1 MVARVFSQF
10 RIVLNMTILLLS
22 LAVYN
27 VILAILPRTIL
38 HASLEF
44 TQFLFNIVRQ
54 QTITLT
60 LVNNAH
66 LVTL

>member
-38 HASLEF
+38 HASLELIR
-44 TQFLFNIVRQ
+44 FLFNIVRQ